1 MEALANIIGSA
12 FPFHL
17 VLDSDLKVVDSG
29 NRLPELVP
37 GLAPGR
43 ELNAFL
49 RIERPLRT
57 RDFDQIRRSVGELFI
72 LSVIEGDLRLRGQFF
87 PYDHGA
93 EQQVL
98 FLGHPWI
105 IDLGSMQAQGLRL
118 ADFPPHAG
126 IADML
131 VLLQTQRSGLV
142 ESQGLAE
149 KLRHASDELKARN
162 LQLIE
167 EIERR
172 AQTEENMLQS
182 QKMEAIGQ
190 LAGGVAHDLNNI
202 LLAINGHVS
211 MAMRQVSTPEKVLE
225 NLEHVLAASKRATE
239 LTARLLSFGRRQV
252 LSDVAVDIAHAFSE
266 VEHILRPLL
275 GERVEL
281 DFNASGE
288 PGAVLIDPSA
298 LQQVLLNLAIN
309 ARDAFGAQGGS
320 IRITGQPFE
329 VLKPRTCLLGELNRG
344 HWVRIQV
351 IDDGAGIDPE
361 ILERIFEPFFTTKPQ
376 GQGTGLGLS
385 TVWWII
391 ERSGGAMDVESSGAG
406 GTTFSIYLRPTESPD
421 PEKAPEDQ
429 GDQLQKTSGRIL
441 LVEDEDMVRQPVS
454 SMLELLGWTVT
465 EFSNAEDALVFI
477 EGLDDSID
485 MVLTDLVMPGLSG
498 REFAEMLRE
507 QWPDLPI
514 IFMTGYDPDSAGG
527 FLNADELVITKP
539 FDLEELE
546 AFLVKADPSR

>member
-1 MEALANIIGSA
+1 MEELANIIGSA

-29 NRLPELVP
+29 NRLREMVP
-37 GLAPGR
+37 GISPGQ
-43 ELNAFL
+43 ELKTFL
-49 RIERPLRT
+49 KIERPLRT
-57 RDFDQIRRSVGELFI
+57 SDFDQIKRSVGDLFI
-72 LSVIEGDLRLRGQFF
+72 LSDLKGELRLRGQFF
-87 PYDHGA
+87 PYGKGSD
-93 EQQVL
+93 EQLL

-105 IDLGSMQAQGLRL
+105 IDLESMQAQGLRL

-142 ESQGLAE
+142 ESQRLAG
-149 KLRHASDELKARN
+149 KLRDASDELKARN
-162 LQLIE
+162 LQLIK

-211 MAMRQVSTPEKVLE
+211 MAMRQVSDPDKVVE
-225 NLEHVLAASKRATE
+225 NLDYVLAASKRATE

-252 LSDVAVDIAHAFSE
+252 LSDVAVDITHAFNE

-281 DFNASGE
+281 TFNTSGD
-288 PGAVLIDPSA
+288 PGSVLIDPSA

-309 ARDAFGAQGGS
+309 ARDAFGSREGS
-320 IRITGQPFE
+320 IRIIGSPVE
-329 VLKPRTCLLGELNRG
+329 VLKPRTCLLGELNLG
-344 HWVRIQV
+344 QWVRIEV
-351 IDDGAGIDPE
+351 IDDGAGIEPK

-391 ERSGGAMDVESSGAG
+391 ERSGGAMDVESPASGRAV
-406 GTTFSIYLRPTESPD
+406 FSIYLRPTDSLDLED
-421 PEKAPEDQ
+421 DLEDQ
-429 GDQLQKTSGRIL
+429 SPEPQKTTGRIL
-441 LVEDEDMVRQPVS
+441 LIEDEDMVRQPVS
-454 SMLELLGWTVT
+454 AMLELLGWTVT
-465 EFSNAEDALVFI
+465 EFSNAEEALVFI
-477 EGLDDSID
+477 AGNEEPMD
-485 MVLTDLVMPGLSG
+485 MVLTDLVMPGLGG
-498 REFAEMLRE
+498 RGFAELLRK

-514 IFMTGYDPDSAGG
+514 IFMTGYDPESAGG
-527 FLNADELVITKP
+527 FLNADELVISKP

-546 AFLVKADPSR
+546 AFLVKADPSK